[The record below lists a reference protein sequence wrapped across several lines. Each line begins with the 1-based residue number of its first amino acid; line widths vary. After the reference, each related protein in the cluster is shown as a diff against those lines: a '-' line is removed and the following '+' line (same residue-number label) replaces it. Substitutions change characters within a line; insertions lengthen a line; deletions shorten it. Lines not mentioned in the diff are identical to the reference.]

1 MSSQL
6 DVAIPPQLL
15 PLPRAVDCGT
25 GRQRLTSARVSAEF
39 TGVRSL
45 RLEKAVERFTRAL
58 AARSGL
64 PLQEPAT
71 QIRISC
77 AELSP
82 RYPGIVEDESY
93 WLAIDDAGIYLE
105 APTEWGV
112 LRGLVTLLQ
121 TVTRPGWVPHVAIED
136 APRFPWRGLLL
147 DPARHFLDTSTIERA
162 LAGMALCKLNVL
174 HLHLSDDQGFRFPSA
189 AYPKLPSTLCYSR
202 DELEHLVET
211 AADLGIRVIPELDMP
226 GHVTSW
232 LTAYPEWGCRQTAAS
247 ERFGVHEAC
256 LDPTSEVVYKAIGG
270 LLDELTAVFPDP
282 CIHIGGD
289 EVHHRWWSEDP
300 HIRAYMAQHN
310 LTGPRDLQAQFNAR
324 VRQLVLDRDRQVI
337 GWDEVLHDDLA
348 RDWIVQAW
356 RGATSRDRAAARGNR
371 VLVSAPY
378 YLDLSFPA
386 GMHYDFDPGADQQT
400 LLRLED
406 EQMADP
412 RLAHVADGLRWT
424 LQWRDDAV
432 APVERTVLD
441 ELVLG
446 GEACLWGELV
456 DAEVLDVR
464 LWSRLPALAE
474 RFWSTDRECSGEGL
488 TGRLAWYLAEIHPL
502 GGVDVAQRSRG
513 QLAGLGLDDHWRPLL
528 DMLEPVKWYGRLLGA
543 RALAA
548 RIQGSEMPKTRP
560 YQTHT
565 PLRGVAD
572 YLPPE
577 SFLSSRIEAICARAA
592 ADALTQTDRD
602 ELARLIQTWQRLA
615 AGPGGGGQAGAL
627 RPLQEALGE
636 LARAMDERL
645 RTGKRIELARM
656 EALSRPQGELMLAIG
671 PQLRAWLMESP

>member
-1 MSSQL
+1 M
-6 DVAIPPQLL
+6 LL
-15 PLPRAVDCGT
+15 PLPKAVDCGT
-25 GRQRLTSARVSAEF
+25 GRQQLTSARVSAIF
-39 TGVRSL
+39 PGVHSP
-45 RLEKAVERFTRAL
+45 RLEKAVAGFAQTLATRT
-58 AARSGL
+58 GL

-71 QIRISC
+71 EIRIDC
-77 AELSP
+77 KVLSP
-82 RYPGIVEDESY
+82 RHPGIVEDESY
-93 WLAIDDAGIYLE
+93 WLVIDDAGIYLE

-121 TVTRPGWVPHVAIED
+121 AVDSQGCVPHVAIED

-147 DPARHFLDTSTIERA
+147 DPARHFLEPAAIERT

-174 HLHLSDDQGFRFPSA
+174 HLHLSDDQGFRFPSIT
-189 AYPKLPSTLCYSR
+189 YPKLPSAPCYSR
-202 DELEHLVET
+202 DDLRHLVET
-211 AADLGIRVIPELDMP
+211 AADLGIRVVPELDMP

-256 LDPTSEVVYKAIGG
+256 LDPTSEVVYAAIAG
-270 LLDELTAVFPDP
+270 LLDELVEVFPDP

-300 HIRAYMAQHN
+300 HIGAYLAEHH
-310 LTGPRDLQAQFNAR
+310 LAGPRDLQALFNAR
-324 VRQLVLDRDRQVI
+324 VRQLVLDRNRQIV

-378 YLDLSFPA
+378 YLDLNYPA
-386 GMHYDFDPGADQQT
+386 AMHRDFDPGADQQT
-400 LLRLED
+400 LLCLED
-406 EQMADP
+406 EQIEDP

-424 LQWRDDAV
+424 LQWRDQAV
-432 APVERTVLD
+432 AAVDRAVLE

-456 DAEVLDVR
+456 DSEVLDVR

-474 RFWSTDRECSGEGL
+474 RFWSPAGACLGDAVTE
-488 TGRLAWYLAEIHPL
+488 RLAWYLTEIHPL
-502 GGVDVAQRSRG
+502 QGVDLFERSRG
-513 QLAGLGLDDHWRPLL
+513 QLADLGFDGQWRPLL
-528 DMLEPVKWYGRLLGA
+528 EMLEPVKWYGRLLGE

-548 RIQGSEMPKTRP
+548 RIQGSEMPKARP

-565 PLRGVAD
+565 PLKGVAD
-572 YLPPE
+572 YLLPE
-577 SFLSSRIEAICARAA
+577 SFLSARIEVICARAA
-592 ADALTQTDRD
+592 AAALTRTDTD
-602 ELARLIQTWQRLA
+602 ELARLAQSWQRFA
-615 AGPGGGGQAGAL
+615 PDPGAGPHADLL
-627 RPLQEALGE
+627 RPLQEALVQLG
-636 LARAMDERL
+636 RAVDDRL
-645 RTGKRIELARM
+645 GAGTRIEQEQMA
-656 EALSRPQGELMLAIG
+656 ALSRPRGELMLAIG
-671 PQLRAWLMESP
+671 PQLRAWLMEDQ